1 MKSLTTDNTNKIFD
15 NIIYNNSNT
24 ILTYDNVCDIVIAG
38 GMSMYTEILKIIEGG
53 LSGDREK
60 VYNYAKTLAGNLID
74 NGDAQL
80 GNKITK
86 TLANKRVGM
95 TSLDSLSSKPVDGES
110 RMEIVDVCAPII
122 DKSELQLNS
131 SIEKELND
139 FITIYSKR
147 DEIMAAG
154 IETPKSLLLYG
165 PPGCGKT
172 TIANYVA
179 MQTGLPLV
187 TARLDGMISS
197 LLGSTAKNIRKIFDF
212 ASRYECVLFLD
223 EFDVIAKVRDDKN
236 DMGELKRVVNS
247 LLQNIDMFSPNSII
261 IAATNHH
268 ELLDPAVWRRFSR
281 ILLIDKPTEHDICKY
296 LKILLK
302 KQNNDVLDNEKKL
315 RNLAHTMQGM
325 SYSDIKTVITN
336 CIMES
341 IVHEKEGIQLLDIY
355 KETYFFLHH
364 SNTNE
369 DEFIEFLLRNDMT
382 HRELQGYGF
391 PLRKIQ
397 FISKQIRGEENGETT
412 NKFFSKREEDNMRVE
427 GGGGNNKLPSFVLT
441 DDELIER
448 TEKLSVE
455 FDSFVNNIQWREDNV
470 PVVMLAKLNP
480 DALAKSHRGKINTL
494 FSGEGRNN
502 VIGLCDERT
511 LKIKIN
517 SSATASEIRE
527 RLSQPQKYA
536 YEISCVEAIS
546 EFKPK
551 IIRSSDFEDYKVKLL
566 DFQDYSLNK
575 ALEGRFEL
583 YLKKNQIDYKKTKY
597 SSELEIFKLIHM
609 DALTVDTLLSSEIFD
624 LTEEIVPMPK
634 VFLEFDS
641 LDVGDAFPVITPD
654 VNDSYAIVGVLDN
667 GIERNRY
674 LTPWI
679 AGKNSPYPNNVITP
693 SHGTKVASIITYGDL
708 LEGKE
713 LVGNKHVKVFDATVF
728 PDTQK
733 ESFDEDDLIA
743 DM

>member
-1 MKSLTTDNTNKIFD
+1 
-15 NIIYNNSNT
+15 
-24 ILTYDNVCDIVIAG
+24 
-38 GMSMYTEILKIIEGG
+38 MYTEILKIIEGG

-268 ELLDPAVWRRFSR
+268 ELLDPAVWRRFRR

-336 CIMES
+336 CIM
-341 IVHEKEGIQLLDIY
+341 
-355 KETYFFLHH
+355 
-364 SNTNE
+364 
-369 DEFIEFLLRNDMT
+369 
-382 HRELQGYGF
+382 
-391 PLRKIQ
+391 
-397 FISKQIRGEENGETT
+397 
-412 NKFFSKREEDNMRVE
+412 
-427 GGGGNNKLPSFVLT
+427 
-441 DDELIER
+441 
-448 TEKLSVE
+448 
-455 FDSFVNNIQWREDNV
+455 
-470 PVVMLAKLNP
+470 
-480 DALAKSHRGKINTL
+480 
-494 FSGEGRNN
+494 
-502 VIGLCDERT
+502 
-511 LKIKIN
+511 
-517 SSATASEIRE
+517 
-527 RLSQPQKYA
+527 
-536 YEISCVEAIS
+536 
-546 EFKPK
+546 
-551 IIRSSDFEDYKVKLL
+551 
-566 DFQDYSLNK
+566 
-575 ALEGRFEL
+575 
-583 YLKKNQIDYKKTKY
+583 
-597 SSELEIFKLIHM
+597 
-609 DALTVDTLLSSEIFD
+609 
-624 LTEEIVPMPK
+624 
-634 VFLEFDS
+634 
-641 LDVGDAFPVITPD
+641 
-654 VNDSYAIVGVLDN
+654 
-667 GIERNRY
+667 
-674 LTPWI
+674 
-679 AGKNSPYPNNVITP
+679 
-693 SHGTKVASIITYGDL
+693 
-708 LEGKE
+708 
-713 LVGNKHVKVFDATVF
+713 
-728 PDTQK
+728 
-733 ESFDEDDLIA
+733 
-743 DM
+743 